1 MLSMSLLFS
10 RASSR
15 PFDIHHL
22 NLSAGELAPKFH
34 RRRSAVGEESCP
46 ARASANFPASTLAG
60 GTEGVT
66 KLGLMAYF
74 QENHA
79 DKYLELDLES
89 RVDRQLTLLEIRHIL
104 KEIQIEGPILDLG
117 YGHGIV
123 TTELLERFGSCSVV
137 EASRRLCEVALKSHP
152 VGLKVHH
159 SLFEDFQPTHRYKTI
174 FATAVLHHLKHPLEA
189 LTKFVDWLEPDGTLI
204 ISVPNGHSIHRALG
218 YSLGIQN
225 SIDAMT
231 VTGKKSG
238 VAHVLTPGAVRKM
251 ISSTRLEVVREID
264 SFVKILSNLQMAS
277 FSEDQLSSLFELS
290 QIVPR
295 DFHATSIF
303 QCGLKSSS

>member
-1 MLSMSLLFS
+1 MRIPGPVSARPSL
-10 RASSR
+10 
-15 PFDIHHL
+15 PT
-22 NLSAGELAPKFH
+22 
-34 RRRSAVGEESCP
+34 
-46 ARASANFPASTLAG
+46 STLDR

-66 KLGLMAYF
+66 KLSVMAYF

-89 RVDRQLTLLEIRHIL
+89 RVDRKLTLLETRHIL
-104 KEIQIEGPILDLG
+104 KEIEIEGPILDLG

-137 EASRRLCEVALKSHP
+137 EASRRLCEEALRAHP
-152 VGLKVHH
+152 VGLKVHNC
-159 SLFEDFQPTHRYKTI
+159 LFEDFKPAHRFKTI
-174 FATAVLHHLKHPLEA
+174 FATGVLHHLQNPQKTLS
-189 LTKFVDWLEPDGTLI
+189 KFVHWLESDGTLI

-238 VAHVLTPGAVRKM
+238 VAHVLTPGRVRKM
-251 ISSTRLEVVREID
+251 VDTAGLEVVREID
-264 SFVKILSNLQMAS
+264 SFVKILSNRQMGG
-277 FSEDQLSSLFELS
+277 FSDAQFTSLFELS
-290 QIVPR
+290 RIVPR
-295 DFHATSIF
+295 DFQATSIF
-303 QCGLKSSS
+303 QCRPK